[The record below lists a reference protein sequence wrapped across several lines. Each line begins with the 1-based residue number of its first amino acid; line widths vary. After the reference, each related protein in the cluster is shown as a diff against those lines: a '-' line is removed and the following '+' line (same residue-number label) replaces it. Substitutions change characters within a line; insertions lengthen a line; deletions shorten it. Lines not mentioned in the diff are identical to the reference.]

1 MKATTFLSPVRTVF
15 CRDLAQVLVTV
26 LLAAGRALA
35 GGREELTGRLEM
47 MTPSAVTPSPV
58 TASLS
63 AA

>member
-1 MKATTFLSPVRTVF
+1 M
-15 CRDLAQVLVTV
+15 VTV